1 MTNLE
6 LVLIIAAFCV
16 ANLATY
22 RIARR
27 RGIKLGRDQQWV
39 EDFLQKIKADKT
51 RRNKL
56 GQFKPKNQNTN
67 P

>member
-16 ANLATY
+16 ANLTTY

-56 GQFKPKNQNTN
+56 GQFKIKNQNTK